1 MAIFLSDLRYG
12 FRRIL
17 NSPGFSGIAILALGL
32 GIGANTAI
40 FSLVDRVLIHSL
52 PYAEPDRLVFVWEDA
67 SFISFPRNTPAVAN
81 FVDWK
86 KQNQVFTDMAA
97 SRGRAMSLT
106 GDGTPELVLGAAATP
121 NMLDVLGVKPLLGRG
136 FTEEEDRRG
145 ESVVLLSYGLWQS
158 RYGGDSGII
167 GRSILMDGAKTTVI
181 GVMPAGFA
189 LPQRRNQ
196 FIIPTHFTPQNLNN
210 RGSHFL
216 NVIARLKPGITVS
229 RAQSDMTA
237 IARRL
242 SEQYPASNK
251 QVGATVIQVKDQIV
265 GNTGTALFVLLAAAG
280 CVLLIAC
287 ANVANLLL
295 AKATARE
302 REMAIRTALGAARS
316 TLIRQMV
323 TESVLLAAA
332 GGLFGLLLASV
343 SMRLLVALVPTGL
356 PGTAVLSMD
365 GRLLG
370 FTLAV
375 SLITGIVFGL
385 APALQTTRLAVS
397 DKLKEGGRANVGGA
411 SRRFRDILVV
421 GEVALAMT
429 LLVSAGLLLQTL
441 RNLRAIDA
449 GFSPER
455 ILTMTT
461 RLPFPKYQDPI
472 KRINYFNTVLDGV
485 RRMPGVESAAF
496 TSNLPYTA
504 RGNTNGFRVEGRTF
518 AVGTNPDALYREVT
532 NDYLQT
538 MHARL
543 IEGRFF
549 GSDDRAN
556 SLPVVIINETFK
568 KQYWP
573 NESALGKRIDTSGN
587 DGKPWQTI
595 VGVVA
600 DIRERGLE
608 EDLKPGVYL
617 PVVQVPDGWNVPSQL
632 AVRTAM
638 DPVTIAKAVRE
649 TIWAVDRD
657 QPISDVRTMEDI
669 VDLEVAD
676 HKQQSTLLGAFAAL
690 ALVLASLG
698 IYGVLSYAVT
708 QRTREIGVRMAL
720 GASTGD
726 VTRMVVGQGILLTV
740 LGIAIGTV
748 VALLATRSMT
758 KLLVGVAPADPAI
771 YVGVAAVLGSVALL
785 ACYIPAA
792 RASHVDPMVALREE

>member
-1 MAIFLSDLRYG
+1 MPTFLSDLRYG
-12 FRRIL
+12 LRRL
-17 NSPGFSGIAILALGL
+17 LSSPGFTSIAILALGL

-40 FSLVDRVLIHSL
+40 FSLVDRVMIRPL
-52 PYAEPDRLVFVWEDA
+52 PFADPDRLVFVWEDA

-86 KQNQVFTDMAA
+86 KQNQVFSDMAA
-97 SRGRAMSLT
+97 SRGRIMSLT
-106 GDGTPELVLGAAATP
+106 GDGSPETVLGAAATP

-136 FTEEEDRRG
+136 FTEDEDRSG
-145 ESVVLLSYGLWQS
+145 ENVVLLSYGLWQS
-158 RYGGDSGII
+158 RYGGDKSII
-167 GRSILMDGAKTTVI
+167 GRSILMDGAKTSVI

-196 FIIPTHFTPQNLNN
+196 FIVPTHFTPQNLNN

-216 NVIARLKPGITVS
+216 NVVARLRPGVTLA
-229 RAQSDMTA
+229 RAQADMAT

-242 SEQYPASNK
+242 AEQYPNSNK
-251 QVGATVIQVKDQIV
+251 EIGATVIPVKDQIV

-295 AKATARE
+295 SKATARE
-302 REMAIRTALGAARS
+302 REMAIRTALGAARGR
-316 TLIRQMV
+316 LIRQMV
-323 TESVLLAAA
+323 TESVLLSIT
-332 GGLFGLLLASV
+332 GGLLGLLLARL
-343 SMRLLVALVPTGL
+343 SMRVLVALVPSGL
-356 PGTAVLSMD
+356 PGEAALSVD
-365 GRLLG
+365 SRLLA

-375 SLITGIVFGL
+375 SLLTGIVFGL
-385 APALQTTRLAVS
+385 VPALQTTHLAVS
-397 DKLKEGGRANVGGA
+397 EKLKEGGRGGVSGA
-411 SRRFRDILVV
+411 SRRFRDALVV
-421 GEVALAMT
+421 AEVALAMI

-449 GFSPER
+449 GFNPDR
-455 ILTMTT
+455 ILTLTT
-461 RLPFPKYQDPI
+461 RLPIPKYQDPQ
-472 KRINYFNTVLDGV
+472 KRMNYYNAVLDRV
-485 RRMPGVESAAF
+485 RQLPGVESAAF

-504 RGNTNGFRVEGRTF
+504 RGNTNGFLIEGRPLPP
-518 AVGTNPDALYREVT
+518 GSNSDALYREAT

-538 MHARL
+538 MHAHL

-549 GSDDRAN
+549 GSQDRAN

-573 NESALGKRIDTSGN
+573 NESPLGKRINTAGGQDQG
-587 DGKPWQTI
+587 WQTI

-608 EDLKPGVYL
+608 EELKAGVYL
-617 PVVQVPDGWNVPSQL
+617 PVVQVPMGWNIPSQL
-632 AVRTAM
+632 AIRTSM
-638 DPVTIAKAVRE
+638 DPLAIAKAARDAV
-649 TIWAVDRD
+649 WAVDRD

-669 VDLEVAD
+669 VDLEVAN
-676 HKQQSTLLGAFAAL
+676 HKQQSTLLGAFAGL

-720 GASTGD
+720 GASSGD
-726 VTRMVVGQGILLTV
+726 VTRMVVGQGIVLTA
-740 LGIAIGTV
+740 LGIAIGIV
-748 VALLATRSMT
+748 VALALTRSMT
-758 KLLVGVAPADPAI
+758 KLLVGVAAADPVI
-771 YVGVAAVLGSVALL
+771 YAGVAALLAMVALA

-792 RASHVDPMVALREE
+792 RASRVDPMVALREE